1 MDLADQLE
9 DLVDHSEDLSE
20 ALVAVTVATA
30 VAITAAMVDM
40 AADMAVIGLEASV
53 PVASVPVASV
63 AASLVKIF
71 VNNKKRLK
79 IYYNDVRFGENRTQ
93 FDLGHGDVLTS
104 SKLCVPVA
112 AMSARRCFKNK

>member
-1 MDLADQLE
+1 M
-9 DLVDHSEDLSE
+9 DHSEDLLE

-30 VAITAAMVDM
+30 VATTAAMVDM
-40 AADMAVIGLEASV
+40 AADMAVIGLE
-53 PVASVPVASV
+53 ASVPVASV

-79 IYYNDVRFGENRTQ
+79 IYHDDVRFGENGTQ
-93 FDLGHGDVLTS
+93 SDLRHGDVLTS